1 MDNVTHSLVGL
12 AAAKAGLERVS
23 PAATTLCVIAAN
35 APDVDVV
42 TRFFGRWFALKHH
55 RGITHS
61 IVGTLALALLLPAIF
76 YLADRIIARIRH
88 KPPQVSFRGL
98 LLASLI
104 VSATHPLMDW
114 TNNYGLRPLLPWSGK
129 WFYGDLVFIVDPW
142 IWLSVGGAAF
152 LLTSE
157 TKWRAALWALL
168 GSAITLL
175 LLFGPLGRGGV
186 AHPAI
191 LRAVWL
197 TGIVA
202 LVVAHQTHLEEK
214 FGRGIAIAGLALL
227 VAYWGGLSIAH
238 RMALEDARAAAVQ
251 LASGRNE
258 TVISLA
264 AMPTLGDLTHWQVIA
279 ETDRATYR
287 FEQFLNQKSG
297 EELAGNLVRFE
308 KPQGC
313 EAEALQE
320 AKEDERAK
328 IFLDFA
334 RYPVYRLDGD
344 CLSRSMLQIADLRF
358 GEPRT
363 SRGGTFS
370 LEVPVGPNADGTKK
384 ESR

>member
-35 APDVDVV
+35 APDIDVV
-42 TRFFGRWFALKHH
+42 TRFVGPWFALKHH

-61 IVGTLALALLLPAIF
+61 IVGTLALALLLPVIF
-76 YLADRIIARIRH
+76 YVAGRIVARLRH
-88 KPPQVSFRGL
+88 KPPNVSFRGL
-98 LLASLI
+98 LFASLI

-142 IWLSVGGAAF
+142 IWLVIGGAAF
-152 LLTSE
+152 LLTSQ
-157 TKWRAALWALL
+157 TKLRTALWIIL
-168 GSAITLL
+168 GLAMTLL
-175 LLFGPLGRGGV
+175 LLIGPLGRGGV

-197 TGIVA
+197 IGIAA
-202 LVVAHQTHLEEK
+202 LIVAHQARLKDK
-214 FGRGIAIAGLALL
+214 FGSAIAITALIFL
-227 VAYWGGLSIAH
+227 VAYWGALSVAH
-238 RMALEDARAAAVQ
+238 QVAFKDARVAAERI
-251 LASGRNE
+251 ASQHNE
-258 TVISLA
+258 AILKMA
-264 AMPTLGDLTHWQVIA
+264 AMPTLADPTHWQVLF

-287 FEQFLNQKSG
+287 FEEFLNQSSG
-297 EELAGNLVRFE
+297 EETAHNLVRFE

-313 EAEALQE
+313 EAEALRQ
-320 AKEDERAK
+320 ASEDERAK

-334 RYPVYRLDGD
+334 RYPVFRLEGD
-344 CLSRSMLQIADLRF
+344 CLSHSLVQLADLRF

-370 LEVPVGPNADGTKK
+370 LEVPVEHSERDFN
-384 ESR
+384 ER

>member
-35 APDVDVV
+35 APDVDVL
-42 TRFFGRWFALKHH
+42 TRFVGPWFALKHH

-61 IVGTLALALLLPAIF
+61 IVGTLALALLLPSVF
-76 YLADRIIARIRH
+76 YLADRIIARLRR
-88 KPPQVSFRGL
+88 KPPSVSFRGL

-114 TNNYGLRPLLPWSGK
+114 TNNYGLRPLLPWSAK

-142 IWLSVGGAAF
+142 IWLSIGGAAF
-152 LLTSE
+152 LLTSQ
-157 TKWRAALWALL
+157 TKWRNALWALL
-168 GSAITLL
+168 GSAMTLL
-175 LLFGPLGRGGV
+175 LLFGPLGRAGV

-191 LRAVWL
+191 MRAVWL
-197 TGIVA
+197 IGICA
-202 LVVAHQTHLEEK
+202 LIIAHQTRLKEK
-214 FGRGIAIAGLALL
+214 FGRGIAIAALAFL
-227 VAYWGGLSIAH
+227 VAYWGALSTAH
-238 RMALEDARAAAVQ
+238 RMAFADAKAAAGQ
-251 LASGRNE
+251 IASQRNE
-258 TVISLA
+258 TILRMA
-264 AMPTLGDLTHWQVIA
+264 AMPTLGDPTHWQVMV

-287 FEQFLNQKSG
+287 FEEFLNQESR
-297 EELAGNLVRFE
+297 EAITGNLVRFE

-313 EAEALQE
+313 EAEALEQ
-320 AKEDERAK
+320 ARTDERAK

-370 LEVPVGPNADGTKK
+370 LEVPVDVSAGGLKK
-384 ESR
+384 ENR

>member
-23 PAATTLCVIAAN
+23 PGATTLCVIAAN

-42 TRFFGRWFALKHH
+42 SRFFGRWFALKHH

-61 IVGTLALALLLPAIF
+61 IVGTLALALLLPLIF
-76 YLADRIIARIRH
+76 YLADKLIARIRR
-88 KPPQVSFRGL
+88 KPPSVSFRGL

-114 TNNYGLRPLLPWSGK
+114 TNNYGLRPLLPWSGR

-142 IWLSVGGAAF
+142 IWLGIGGAAF
-152 LLTSE
+152 LLTSQ

-168 GSAITLL
+168 GSAMTLV

-197 TGIVA
+197 VGMLA
-202 LVVAHQTHLEEK
+202 LIIAHQTRLAAK
-214 FGRGIAIAGLALL
+214 FGRGIAIAALAFL
-227 VAYWGGLSIAH
+227 VAYWGALSIAH
-238 RMALEDARAAAVQ
+238 RMAFEDANAAAVK
-251 LASGRNE
+251 LASQNSE
-258 TVISLA
+258 TVLKLA
-264 AMPTLGDLTHWQVIA
+264 AMPTLADPTHWQVVF

-287 FEQFLNQKSG
+287 FEEFLNQKNR
-297 EELAGNLVRFE
+297 ELTDGNLVRYE

-313 EAEALQE
+313 EAEALKQAE
-320 AKEDERAK
+320 QDERAK

-334 RYPVYRLDGD
+334 RYPVYRLEGD
-344 CLSRSMLQIADLRF
+344 CLSRSLVQMADLRF
-358 GEPRT
+358 GEPRNT
-363 SRGGTFS
+363 RGGTFS
-370 LEVPVGPNADGTKK
+370 LEVPVEPTASELKK